1 MEQQRKP
8 VPGDLY
14 CHFKGNLYEIITLAI
29 HSETEE
35 EMVVYRQKYGEYKV
49 YVRPLSMFL
58 SEVDHEKYP
67 EVKQTYRFEL
77 VSAGAAFTESAP
89 VTEKPGDGLQ
99 EEKAPAEDASQ
110 KLLYQFL
117 DADTLKEKL
126 KILEDRRETPND
138 LTITNMAISVDVI
151 VEDGPPEQRMEE
163 LIDCLRT
170 MARFE
175 CTRLR

>member
-8 VPGDLY
+8 VCGDLY
-14 CHFKGNLYEIITLAI
+14 CHFKGSLYEVVTLAI

-35 EMVVYRQKYGEYKV
+35 EMVVYRQRYGEFKT

-58 SEVDHEKYP
+58 SEVDHDKYP
-67 EVKQTYRFEL
+67 EVKQKYRFEL
-77 VSAGAAFTESAP
+77 VSEGQEQKQAVQAGLE
-89 VTEKPGDGLQ
+89 
-99 EEKAPAEDASQ
+99 EEKKTDGQNE
-110 KLLYQFL
+110 LLYEFL
-117 DADTLKEKL
+117 DAPTLKEKL
-126 KILEDRRETPND
+126 KVLEWRKETPED
-138 LTITNMAISVDVI
+138 LIITNMAISLDIV
-151 VEDGPPEQRMEE
+151 VEDGTPEERMEE

>member
-8 VPGDLY
+8 EPGDGY
-14 CHFKGNLYEIITLAI
+14 RHFKDKLYEVVTLAI

-35 EMVVYRQKYGEYKV
+35 EMVVYRQKYGEFKT

-67 EVKQTYRFEL
+67 EAVQKYRFEL
-77 VSAGAAFTESAP
+77 ESALEDTGTDKEEP
-89 VTEKPGDGLQ
+89 FVQ
-99 EEKAPAEDASQ
+99 EG
-110 KLLYQFL
+110 LLYQFL
-117 DADTLKEKL
+117 DANTLREKL
-126 KILEDRRETPND
+126 KILEDRKETPTD
-138 LTITNMAISVDVI
+138 LAITNMAMSVDV
-151 VEDGPPEQRMEE
+151 VVNDGPPEERIEE

-170 MARFE
+170 LARFE